1 MSLSLSLI
9 TNRADNGLGQERLHM
24 ILGLSF
30 KAWEGADRQPTPF
43 SPLRFM
49 AADYF
54 LFIAG
59 CPPGTNIEV
68 SDSMWDFLC
77 SWQMFLQMLKRPQ
90 IYLSGWVTMPGKC
103 HVKPLST
110 IASHDN
116 WTLGTVWPRHQ
127 RVLYRLSASNLI
139 GSLRREIIQFGQ
151 AQAQLGSVC
160 CAQSSNFC
168 WPYTVLSSSIGL
180 GRGVFWPGINVTAPR
195 TSIVDNAYLQPC
207 WH

>member
-1 MSLSLSLI
+1 
-9 TNRADNGLGQERLHM
+9 M
-24 ILGLSF
+24 ILGSSF
-30 KAWEGADRQPTPF
+30 KAWEGGDRQPTPF

-77 SWQMFLQMLKRPQ
+77 SWQMFLQMLKSLQ

-116 WTLGTVWPRHQ
+116 WTLGTVWPRQ
-127 RVLYRLSASNLI
+127 WVLYRLSASNLI

-151 AQAQLGSVC
+151 AQARAAYVVHRAQISVGPTQYC
-160 CAQSSNFC
+160 PPVSDWGEVSSDQGLTLLHLA
-168 WPYTVLSSSIGL
+168 PVLLTVPTCNL
-180 GRGVFWPGINVTAPR
+180 
-195 TSIVDNAYLQPC
+195 VDTNASVDTP
-207 WH
+207 